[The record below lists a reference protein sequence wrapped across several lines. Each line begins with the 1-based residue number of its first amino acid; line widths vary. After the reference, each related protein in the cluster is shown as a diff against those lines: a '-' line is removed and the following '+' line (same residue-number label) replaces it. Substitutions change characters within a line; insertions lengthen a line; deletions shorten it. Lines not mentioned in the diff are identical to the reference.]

1 MFWTCILL
9 ELISYEGLEVVSS
22 SLSYQINSS
31 KVKNL
36 LSPVATVFY
45 LEHIDAVLENN
56 YK

>member
-31 KVKNL
+31 KVKDL

-56 YK
+56 CK